1 MKKIILTAIIATGL
15 LSASVQ
21 SGEELFKAKCAVC
34 HKMGEPKQDPNAV
47 APMLVGVATHLQ
59 EAFKTKEERVKHI
72 KEFVVNPTKEKAICP
87 SVKRFGLMPSQKG
100 NVSEEELA
108 KIAEF
113 MAKQKGMSD
122 KMHKRMQEMEH
133 RGKGMMRS
141 KMAFKEMDANGDGSV
156 SKEEFEK
163 FREKRMQEHKGMGMH
178 MHKGKECDK

>member
-15 LSASVQ
+15 LSASAQ

-59 EAFKTKEERVKHI
+59 ESFKTKEERVKHI

-113 MAKQKGMSD
+113 MAEQKGMSA
-122 KMHKRMQEMEH
+122 KMHKRMQGMEQKEM
-133 RGKGMMRS
+133 MF
-141 KMAFKEMDANGDGSV
+141 KMMDANGDGSV
-156 SKEEFEK
+156 SKEEFEQ
-163 FREKRMQEHKGMGMH
+163 FREKRMQ
-178 MHKGKECDK
+178 MHKHQGKGCAK